1 MKATAIIKGV
11 TSQFWEGF
19 GSVIKGFDNLT
30 PEEQLQF
37 CTGNVGK
44 DLGITVKIGDGSFR
58 DRIAFHDLLKS
69 STVSSSKSLRRGYIL
84 ITFEISD
91 RKLTSERK

>member
-11 TSQFWEGF
+11 TSQFWKGF
-19 GSVIKGFDNLT
+19 GTTIKGFDNLT
-30 PEEQLQF
+30 PEERLQF
-37 CTGNVGK
+37 CIGSVGK